1 MNVPERNRDYN
12 FSNTYSIS
20 RSLSLEKVSFEI
32 ESIKLFCRN
41 LEYKNKRKL
50 YKPRQAFAFIRL
62 YCSLKKQNPHEV
74 KKIVNQE

>member
-1 MNVPERNRDYN
+1 MNVPERNRNYN

-41 LEYKNKRKL
+41 LEYKKKRKL
-50 YKPRQAFAFIRL
+50 YKPRQAFTFIRL
-62 YCSLKKQNPHEV
+62 YCSLKKQNPQSV
-74 KKIVNQE
+74 TTIRTS

>member
-1 MNVPERNRDYN
+1 MIVPERNRNYN

-41 LEYKNKRKL
+41 LEYKTREN
-50 YKPRQAFAFIRL
+50 YISPDKPLPSFAFT
-62 YCSLKKQNPHEV
+62 V
-74 KKIVNQE
+74 V